1 MLCQSRSARSL
12 QPLAS
17 GLATSTAH
25 AAVQPLPTELSGTT
39 VEIIDRFGVKRSA
52 PLFFVSPEQV
62 NYQIPA
68 QTAAGPVTVQ
78 VRASDGR
85 ISTGAFEV
93 KLVAPALFTINLS
106 GSGPA
111 AALDGITLAG
121 APFSATQMNGNP
133 NIIAFF
139 GTGVG
144 ADATDQDGNVAS
156 SVSATIGGNSVPVF
170 YAGRAPGYT
179 GLNQFNIGLPAGIAA
194 GAHQVVVFR
203 AGLASNVVT
212 IEIR

>member
-1 MLCQSRSARSL
+1 
-12 QPLAS
+12 
-17 GLATSTAH
+17 
-25 AAVQPLPTELSGTT
+25 
-39 VEIIDRFGVKRSA
+39 
-52 PLFFVSPEQV
+52 
-62 NYQIPA
+62 
-68 QTAAGPVTVQ
+68 
-78 VRASDGR
+78 
-85 ISTGAFEV
+85 
-93 KLVAPALFTINLS
+93 
-106 GSGPA
+106 
-111 AALDGITLAG
+111 
-121 APFSATQMNGNP
+121 MNGNP

-139 GTGVG
+139 GTGLG

-194 GAHQVVVFR
+194 GTHQVVVFR